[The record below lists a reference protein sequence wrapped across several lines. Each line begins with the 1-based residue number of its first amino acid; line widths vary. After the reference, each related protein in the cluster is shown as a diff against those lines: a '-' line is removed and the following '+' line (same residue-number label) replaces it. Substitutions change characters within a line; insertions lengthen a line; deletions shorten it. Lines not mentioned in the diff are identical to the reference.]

1 MFLGNAKDGG
11 EALDVPAQA
20 AGRGPVLNIAPE
32 KLNGKVKY
40 MHCFSCLRVFNHV
53 FKYLNQIMIDQFFNV
68 FKTSEKTANME
79 GS

>member
-20 AGRGPVLNIAPE
+20 AVRGPVLNIAPA

-40 MHCFSCLRVFNHV
+40 MHSFLLFESI
-53 FKYLNQIMIDQFFNV
+53 QAAFFNI
-68 FKTSEKTANME
+68 SEL
-79 GS
+79 